1 MKHIIPYIAILIV
14 LFYAMF
20 NAYLQKHS
28 SKPIHTV
35 SKSYAQHVAAHA
47 VPHIDE
53 ALSRID
59 TPEYTRQYITDIINH
74 GSRSLHFKKNE
85 MMEKGFVSKQDA
97 PKVACYVSTLA
108 GEKCD
113 YSKEASLLYTS
124 DCAGCHGNDGKGV
137 HGSYPD
143 LTRRPLRGI
152 EMRKELLEHLRSRQ

>member
-28 SKPIHTV
+28 SKPVHTV

-59 TPEYTRQYITDIINH
+59 TPEYTRQYITDIINY

-97 PKVACYVSTLA
+97 PKVACYVSTLG

-124 DCAGCHGNDGKGV
+124 NCAGCHGNDGKGV